1 MENKYCLITTTC
13 DDRKIAEK
21 IINSL
26 LDKKL
31 VSCVQLSNI
40 NSSYIWK
47 GKIENN
53 DEILL
58 QMKTKKKLYKKIE
71 EEILSIHNYEVPQIL
86 MYDITDGYSQY
97 LKWIEKETIDL

>member
-1 MENKYCLITTTC
+1 MENKYCLITTTF